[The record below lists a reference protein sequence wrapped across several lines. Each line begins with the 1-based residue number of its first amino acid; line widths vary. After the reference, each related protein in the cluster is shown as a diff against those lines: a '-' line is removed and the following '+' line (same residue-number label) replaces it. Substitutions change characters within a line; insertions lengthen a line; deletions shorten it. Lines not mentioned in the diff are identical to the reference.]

1 MLPSPI
7 DLLKQAAG
15 WISQRERI
23 DISFAGRHLISIEL
37 PSLLILAFFQAYATF
52 ECTRAS
58 ARVLGLSS
66 AVLCSVENGN
76 KFVH

>member
-1 MLPSPI
+1 MLPSPV
-7 DLLKQAAG
+7 DLLRQAAR
-15 WISQRERI
+15 WVNQRERI
-23 DISFAGRHLISIEL
+23 DISFAGHDFLSIEL

-66 AVLCSVENGN
+66 AVRFRVENEN
-76 KFVH
+76 KFSH